1 MFIVKNIFK
10 RICGFWNKK
19 KHRVTD
25 AFFDLAPV
33 DEIKNGDEYINAL
46 DYALKNSK
54 IYNIA
59 LTGPYG
65 SGKSSIIDAYLK
77 QKMTKQK
84 IRSRILRISMAS
96 FTGLTDNPH
105 NKPDS
110 SASDN
115 NDVNLKIEQGIFK
128 QLFYKVKSNKIPQS
142 RYRKLHKIN
151 SCSISL
157 YLGAVILISLLLIY
171 VFKKDALVLC
181 VEKIQE
187 AFNWI
192 PIPKKTAIIS
202 SAVFLIMIDVLLS
215 KAISVIISKVKV
227 TGLSVGDAAK
237 ISVDQNDMDSSFDK
251 NIDEIMYFFET
262 SKYDI
267 IFFED
272 IDRFNN
278 AEIFTKLRE
287 LNFLLNH
294 NDSIKRRIRFVYA
307 VKDDMFE
314 GADRTKF
321 FDFIIPVIP
330 VMNSTNSG
338 DVLLKMLSQIKQA
351 GIEHG
356 LTQEYILDISPYIS
370 DMRVLKNIVNEFV
383 IYKRTLQA
391 SQELD
396 LENEKMFA
404 MITFKNLYPKDFAD
418 IQFERGI
425 IKDAFNGLSAAKF
438 DIAES
443 KKISISEKQT
453 KIESI
458 KQESLTSVRELKSA
472 MLSAL
477 CNWTGVVTNLS
488 GNSGIVAS
496 VTILDDDF
504 DIQKLID
511 GHYLQVTYKSYDSGN
526 SKSLKI
532 NNDTLKEYCCRIK
545 EKELF
550 TVDKETQ
557 LHNEIEMLKKDLYSI
572 ESLNAVGMLHKYSEC
587 LDDNKKITFLHKNPF
602 LLFAIRRGYID
613 ETYANYINYFQGE
626 SLTREDM
633 NFILS
638 IKNHRA
644 LEPTHSLTRIDRIVN
659 QLQVFEFKQRE
670 ILNYSLLKELLSKQT
685 QTYTDKTNAFL
696 SQFSGEDDV
705 YWRFI
710 ESFVQETDYQDR
722 FVMHLTNNWNGFW
735 EFIYCNPA
743 ISDDKKAFYLA
754 LILRNATIIRI
765 KEMDSNKSISNYMI
779 NHEDIL
785 VRLSSL
791 DKSNHIKV
799 DETKIIEVIAELN
812 IKFENLDTNGV
823 PSTILD
829 YIYKNNYYIINYQMI
844 YCIVNFKNS
853 SKAEF
858 LSTQNYT
865 TILSV
870 GYEPLITNIHDHF
883 NDYIHD
889 IVLSDTNIEEDE
901 SAVCSILEK
910 CIDDLDTCVQVIEH
924 EKISFESFEDC
935 CSNLLEQNESAVR
948 VLWDALLNGNKVS
961 STWRNVLKYWNAF
974 QFTQELETFIEKNA
988 NILHADSSPVESE
1001 EFIRSFIKSEIS
1013 VDAFRI
1019 LIHKIGHVDMDV
1031 EFSEI
1036 SEEHMTVLIDSNLIS
1051 FSSDSLERLTKF
1063 HPLLQIVFISKHQDA
1078 FVDDINS
1085 IEMSGSLF
1093 EGLLQSN
1100 EISSETA
1107 NAVVKRFGESFM
1119 TESCVQIIIS
1129 KQYLMTNQIFHVAWN
1144 LDLSNE
1150 EKIELMLY
1158 SLQLLSADDFEMCFS
1173 SLKSHYP
1180 NFVPRTNHSA
1190 VITKTDQNLKL
1201 VHRLKE
1207 VEYITSVKEEKANSN
1222 TINAGRKRLFTCEP
1236 KVILKC
1242 RIKQKTK

>member
-1 MFIVKNIFK
+1 
-10 RICGFWNKK
+10 
-19 KHRVTD
+19 
-25 AFFDLAPV
+25 
-33 DEIKNGDEYINAL
+33 
-46 DYALKNSK
+46 
-54 IYNIA
+54 
-59 LTGPYG
+59 
-65 SGKSSIIDAYLK
+65 
-77 QKMTKQK
+77 
-84 IRSRILRISMAS
+84 
-96 FTGLTDNPH
+96 
-105 NKPDS
+105 
-110 SASDN
+110 
-115 NDVNLKIEQGIFK
+115 
-128 QLFYKVKSNKIPQS
+128 
-142 RYRKLHKIN
+142 
-151 SCSISL
+151 
-157 YLGAVILISLLLIY
+157 
-171 VFKKDALVLC
+171 
-181 VEKIQE
+181 
-187 AFNWI
+187 
-192 PIPKKTAIIS
+192 
-202 SAVFLIMIDVLLS
+202 MIDVLLS

-237 ISVDQNDMDSSFDK
+237 ISVDHNDIDSSLDK
-251 NIDEIMYFFET
+251 NNDEIMYFFEA

-267 IFFED
+267 VFFED

-294 NDSIKRRIRFVYA
+294 NDNIKRRIRFVYA
-307 VKDDMFE
+307 VREDMFE
-314 GADRTKF
+314 GTNRTKF
-321 FDFIIPVIP
+321 FDFIIPVIS

-338 DVLLKMLSQIKQA
+338 DVLLKMLSQIKQT

-370 DMRVLKNIVNEFV
+370 DMRVLKNVVNEFI

-391 SQELD
+391 SQKLD
-396 LENEKMFA
+396 LEDKKMFA
-404 MITFKNLYPKDFAD
+404 MIIFKNLYPKDFAD

-425 IKDAFNGLSAAKF
+425 IKDAFNGLSAAKS

-511 GHYLQVTYKSYDSGN
+511 GQYLQVTYKSYDSGN

-572 ESLNAVGMLHKYSEC
+572 ESLNAVGMLHKYSEF

-670 ILNYSLLKELLSKQT
+670 VLNYSLLEELLSKQT
-685 QTYTDKTNAFL
+685 QSYSDKIDAFL
-696 SQFSGEDDV
+696 SQFSDEDDV
-705 YWRFI
+705 YWNFI

-722 FVMHLTNNWNGFW
+722 FVMLLTNNWNGIW
-735 EFIYCNPA
+735 EFIYRNPS

-765 KEMDSNKSISNYMI
+765 KEMDSNKSISNYMT

-785 VRLSSL
+785 VKLSSL
-791 DKSNHIKV
+791 DKSNDIKV
-799 DETKIIEVIAELN
+799 DETKIIEVISELN
-812 IKFENLDTNGV
+812 IKFENLNTNGV
-823 PSTILD
+823 PSIILD
-829 YIYKNNYYIINYQMI
+829 YIYENNYYIINQRMI
-844 YCIVNFKNS
+844 YCIVNFRDS
-853 SKAEF
+853 SKVET

-865 TILSV
+865 TILAV

-883 NDYIHD
+883 LDYVHN
-889 IVLSDTNIEEDE
+889 IVLSDTNTDEKED
-901 SAVCSILEK
+901 AVCSVLEK
-910 CIDDLDTCVQVIEH
+910 CIDDLDTCVHVIEH

-935 CSNLLEQNESAVR
+935 CGYLLEQNESAVR
-948 VLWDALLNGNKVS
+948 VLWDVLLNRNKVS
-961 STWRNVLKYWNAF
+961 STWGNVIKYWDAF

-988 NILHADSSPVESE
+988 YKLLADSRPIESE
-1001 EFIRSFIKSEIS
+1001 EFIRSFITSAIS

-1019 LIHKIGHVDMDV
+1019 LILKIGHVDMDV
-1031 EFSEI
+1031 DFSEI

-1051 FSSDSLERLTKF
+1051 FSADSFQRLSKF
-1063 HPLLQIVFISKHQDA
+1063 HPSLNIVFISKHQDE
-1078 FVDDINS
+1078 FVNCIDS
-1085 IEMSGSLF
+1085 IEISSSLF
-1093 EGLLQSN
+1093 EVLLQSN

-1107 NAVVKRFGESFM
+1107 NAVVRKFGESFI
-1119 TESCVQIIIS
+1119 TESCIQIIIS
-1129 KQYLMTNQIFHVAWN
+1129 KRYKITKQIFHAAWN
-1144 LDLSNE
+1144 LDLSDE
-1150 EKIELMLY
+1150 EKVSLMIY
-1158 SLQLLSADDFEMCFS
+1158 SLQLLEADDFEMCFS
-1173 SLKSHYP
+1173 SLP
-1180 NFVPRTNHSA
+1180 NHFPEFSSRTNHL
-1190 VITKTDQNLKL
+1190 TKIPNTEQNLSI
-1201 VHRLKE
+1201 VRRLKE
-1207 VEYITSVKEEKANSN
+1207 VEYITSFKEINSDKAD
-1222 TINAGRKRLFTCEP
+1222 RKSLFTREP
-1236 KVILKC
+1236 QGVLCC
-1242 RIKQKTK
+1242 RIKQKA

>member
-1 MFIVKNIFK
+1 M
-10 RICGFWNKK
+10 
-19 KHRVTD
+19 
-25 AFFDLAPV
+25 
-33 DEIKNGDEYINAL
+33 
-46 DYALKNSK
+46 
-54 IYNIA
+54 
-59 LTGPYG
+59 
-65 SGKSSIIDAYLK
+65 
-77 QKMTKQK
+77 
-84 IRSRILRISMAS
+84 
-96 FTGLTDNPH
+96 
-105 NKPDS
+105 
-110 SASDN
+110 
-115 NDVNLKIEQGIFK
+115 
-128 QLFYKVKSNKIPQS
+128 KSNKIPQS

-496 VTILDDDF
+496 VTI
-504 DIQKLID
+504 
-511 GHYLQVTYKSYDSGN
+511 H
-526 SKSLKI
+526 
-532 NNDTLKEYCCRIK
+532 
-545 EKELF
+545 
-550 TVDKETQ
+550 
-557 LHNEIEMLKKDLYSI
+557 H
-572 ESLNAVGMLHKYSEC
+572 H
-587 LDDNKKITFLHKNPF
+587 
-602 LLFAIRRGYID
+602 
-613 ETYANYINYFQGE
+613 
-626 SLTREDM
+626 
-633 NFILS
+633 
-638 IKNHRA
+638 
-644 LEPTHSLTRIDRIVN
+644 
-659 QLQVFEFKQRE
+659 
-670 ILNYSLLKELLSKQT
+670 
-685 QTYTDKTNAFL
+685 
-696 SQFSGEDDV
+696 
-705 YWRFI
+705 
-710 ESFVQETDYQDR
+710 
-722 FVMHLTNNWNGFW
+722 
-735 EFIYCNPA
+735 
-743 ISDDKKAFYLA
+743 
-754 LILRNATIIRI
+754 
-765 KEMDSNKSISNYMI
+765 
-779 NHEDIL
+779 
-785 VRLSSL
+785 
-791 DKSNHIKV
+791 
-799 DETKIIEVIAELN
+799 
-812 IKFENLDTNGV
+812 
-823 PSTILD
+823 
-829 YIYKNNYYIINYQMI
+829 
-844 YCIVNFKNS
+844 
-853 SKAEF
+853 
-858 LSTQNYT
+858 
-865 TILSV
+865 
-870 GYEPLITNIHDHF
+870 
-883 NDYIHD
+883 
-889 IVLSDTNIEEDE
+889 
-901 SAVCSILEK
+901 
-910 CIDDLDTCVQVIEH
+910 
-924 EKISFESFEDC
+924 
-935 CSNLLEQNESAVR
+935 
-948 VLWDALLNGNKVS
+948 
-961 STWRNVLKYWNAF
+961 
-974 QFTQELETFIEKNA
+974 
-988 NILHADSSPVESE
+988 
-1001 EFIRSFIKSEIS
+1001 
-1013 VDAFRI
+1013 
-1019 LIHKIGHVDMDV
+1019 
-1031 EFSEI
+1031 
-1036 SEEHMTVLIDSNLIS
+1036 
-1051 FSSDSLERLTKF
+1051 
-1063 HPLLQIVFISKHQDA
+1063 FISW
-1078 FVDDINS
+1078 
-1085 IEMSGSLF
+1085 L
-1093 EGLLQSN
+1093 
-1100 EISSETA
+1100 
-1107 NAVVKRFGESFM
+1107 
-1119 TESCVQIIIS
+1119 
-1129 KQYLMTNQIFHVAWN
+1129 
-1144 LDLSNE
+1144 
-1150 EKIELMLY
+1150 
-1158 SLQLLSADDFEMCFS
+1158 
-1173 SLKSHYP
+1173 
-1180 NFVPRTNHSA
+1180 
-1190 VITKTDQNLKL
+1190 
-1201 VHRLKE
+1201 
-1207 VEYITSVKEEKANSN
+1207 
-1222 TINAGRKRLFTCEP
+1222 
-1236 KVILKC
+1236 
-1242 RIKQKTK
+1242 